1 MLDEAMEILL
11 VEDDPKD
18 VRLTMREL
26 QSENVRNR
34 VEVVRDGEEALD
46 FLFCRGPYQN
56 RNSNGKPKV
65 ILLDLKLPKVSG
77 LEVLRAIKD
86 DPGTRAVPVV
96 VMTSSREQRDLVEG
110 YRLGVNSY
118 IQKPIDFNEF
128 QATIKELGYYW
139 LVVNQCP
146 LPESLP
152 PQASTARCDGA
163 APHAA
168 AQADRPTNPA

>member
-1 MLDEAMEILL
+1 MNKEVELLL
-11 VEDDPKD
+11 VEDDPND
-18 VRLTMREL
+18 VELTLIALRKHKL
-26 QSENVRNR
+26 ANKIH
-34 VEVVRDGEEALD
+34 VVRDGEEALD
-46 FLFCRGPYQN
+46 FLFCRGPYQD
-56 RNSNGKPKV
+56 RNSNGHPKV

-86 DPGTRAVPVV
+86 DPATRAVPVV

-146 LPESLP
+146 PPESFP
-152 PQASTARCDGA
+152 PQASTATSDAA
-163 APHAA
+163 APHAP
-168 AQADRPTNPA
+168 AQAVRPTNPA